1 MRHAIFDQKYHF
13 FSFFNSLSG
22 GYMRT
27 GIIDSEG
34 KDTGVDP
41 FMASFPHLIDV
52 GIMGH
57 CIHGRSGLCEKAGVA
72 CYQNGPY
79 AEESNMELNDFQWIA
94 EQCRGRT
101 YQFALGGRGDPDQ
114 HEHFA
119 EILQICHE
127 NQIVPNFTT
136 SGYRLTEELAA
147 VCKKYCGAVAVSW
160 YHNSYTLHIEDR
172 YLTASD
178 AKMWKEQLV
187 RGGIHA
193 TSVIRHLLGRRDREY
208 FKIANIGLLFD
219 TMDDMLLDMGMYTG
233 FICQMFAIGTKR
245 RGSLVKYGEGKVCAY
260 DKFLSALN
268 AILKHSNCQYVL
280 RRIDF
285 FRLSVYLYELF
296 PQGTDE
302 IWDIFFSQHPALAL
316 SLLKEMF
323 EHPRSLIRDNVADIL
338 SNLRA
343 LHGNDPELASFDL
356 SSYEREV
363 SQQFRTICSQIS
375 EIFD

>member
-79 AEESNMELNDFQWIA
+79 AEEPNMELNDFQWVA

-160 YHNSYTLHIEDR
+160 YHNSYTLHAIRLLTDLGVRTNIHFVVSNKTIAEAIARLRSNDFPAGINAVVFLLYKPVGLGTQEDVISEDDTCISDFFEELNYPHPFLIGIDSCSVPG
-172 YLTASD
+172 YLKHCSYSST
-178 AKMWKEQLV
+178 
-187 RGGIHA
+187 
-193 TSVIRHLLGRRDREY
+193 
-208 FKIANIGLLFD
+208 LLFD
-219 TMDDMLLDMGMYTG
+219 TCEGARYSCYIGPDLSMTPCSFDQCGRYRLQLRPATIEELWNDNAFDCFREHLRVACPACSKRGLCMGGCPLM
-233 FICQMFAIGTKR
+233 
-245 RGSLVKYGEGKVCAY
+245 
-260 DKFLSALN
+260 
-268 AILKHSNCQYVL
+268 
-280 RRIDF
+280 
-285 FRLSVYLYELF
+285 
-296 PQGTDE
+296 DE
-302 IWDIFFSQHPALAL
+302 IVLCHQKK
-316 SLLKEMF
+316 LL
-323 EHPRSLIRDNVADIL
+323 
-338 SNLRA
+338 
-343 LHGNDPELASFDL
+343 
-356 SSYEREV
+356 
-363 SQQFRTICSQIS
+363 QI
-375 EIFD
+375 DTL

>member
-1 MRHAIFDQKYHF
+1 
-13 FSFFNSLSG
+13 
-22 GYMRT
+22 MRT

-79 AEESNMELNDFQWIA
+79 AEEPNMELNDFQWIA

-160 YHNSYTLHIEDR
+160 YHNSYTLHAIR
-172 YLTASD
+172 LLTD
-178 AKMWKEQLV
+178 LGV
-187 RGGIHA
+187 R
-193 TSVIRHLLGRRDREY
+193 TKDGRRPMR
-208 FKIANIGLLFD
+208 
-219 TMDDMLLDMGMYTG
+219 
-233 FICQMFAIGTKR
+233 
-245 RGSLVKYGEGKVCAY
+245 
-260 DKFLSALN
+260 
-268 AILKHSNCQYVL
+268 IL
-280 RRIDF
+280 
-285 FRLSVYLYELF
+285 
-296 PQGTDE
+296 PT
-302 IWDIFFSQHPALAL
+302 
-316 SLLKEMF
+316 
-323 EHPRSLIRDNVADIL
+323 
-338 SNLRA
+338 
-343 LHGNDPELASFDL
+343 
-356 SSYEREV
+356 
-363 SQQFRTICSQIS
+363 
-375 EIFD
+375 